1 MLSTVIGLGVVGGL
15 LYGNGPETEFK
26 NSYFPKEGGT
36 FKEMW
41 RNMPF
46 GFIRNETP
54 GKIYYQNP
62 LPYRVVNEFND
73 QLAET
78 NWGYATRSLR
88 SPAINTREY
97 RNLLTTKFSKEE
109 HPRIDLT
116 RQDPTKGRHRRR
128 QYSFY
133 VNK

>member
-1 MLSTVIGLGVVGGL
+1 MLATVIGLGVVGGL
-15 LYGNGPETEFK
+15 LYGNGEKEFADP
-26 NSYFPKEGGT
+26 YYPKEGGT

-54 GKIYYQNP
+54 SKIYYENP
-62 LPYRVVNEFND
+62 LPFRVVNEFND

-78 NWGYATRSLR
+78 NWGYASSSLNA
-88 SPAINTREY
+88 PAISTYKY
-97 RNLLTTKFSKEE
+97 RNLLTTKLSKEE